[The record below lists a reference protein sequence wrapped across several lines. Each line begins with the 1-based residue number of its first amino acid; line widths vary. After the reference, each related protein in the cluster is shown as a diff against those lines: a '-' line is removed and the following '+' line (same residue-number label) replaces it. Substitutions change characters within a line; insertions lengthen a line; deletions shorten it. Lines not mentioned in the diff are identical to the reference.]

1 MQSGVGQ
8 TTATAQPSFIDY
20 LSCPGFFS
28 VSIGLLLPFLWA
40 FHLLAVRELNLI
52 LFSAPLNKAQ
62 VYGSMNSIEV
72 VNVELAPSARLSCS
86 LSSLA
91 AAIRNET
98 HWAK

>member
-1 MQSGVGQ
+1 M
-8 TTATAQPSFIDY
+8 TWIDY

-72 VNVELAPSARLSCS
+72 VNVELAPSVHGLVALFLLWR
-86 LSSLA
+86 
-91 AAIRNET
+91 RYET
-98 HWAK
+98 KTHRAE